1 MRILFANFPSMHQE
15 AVSEVRPSMSLEATF
30 CICLFVLVIALI
42 ATEKI
47 HRTVLALAGS
57 LILLISGIISFD
69 EAIDAIDWNTLG
81 VLCGM
86 MVFVAVVKHS
96 GLFQY
101 IAIKAARLAK
111 ADPWRIMVYL
121 MIITAVFSMVLDNVT
136 TVLLVGPMTFTICR
150 ILHLN
155 PVPFF
160 ITQIISSNIGGTATL
175 IGDPPNIMLGS
186 MAHIPFVDFL
196 IVDAPCVVLVM
207 VAIVVVFRFL
217 YRKQVVDGTQASYMQ
232 EVMALDERTEI
243 KDMAL
248 FKKSVIL
255 IALAVI
261 AFLFH
266 DTLGLKSSYIALAAG
281 AIMLLIGR
289 QNVEQCI
296 LDVEWP
302 TLCFFVGLFILVG
315 GLEVAGVIPML
326 AELIVDTTKGDV
338 VLTMI
343 VLLWGSALFSA
354 VLDNIP
360 FVAAVIPVVLAMGA
374 TGMDVT
380 PLWWAISLGACFGG
394 NGTLIG
400 ASANVVLSGI
410 SSREGY
416 PITFINYLKVGFP
429 IMVLSIVIATVY
441 LLIMF

>member
-1 MRILFANFPSMHQE
+1 MSFE
-15 AVSEVRPSMSLEATF
+15 AVFS
-30 CICLFVLVIALI
+30 ICLFVLVIALI

-47 HRTVLALAGS
+47 HRTVLALSGAM
-57 LILLISGIISFD
+57 ILLISGIVSFD
-69 EAIDAIDWNTLG
+69 DAIDSIDWNTLG

-121 MIITAVFSMVLDNVT
+121 MVITAVLSMVLDNVT
-136 TVLLVGPMTFTICR
+136 TVLLMSPMTLTICG
-150 ILHLN
+150 ILRLN

-186 MAHIPFVDFL
+186 MAQLSFVDFL
-196 IVDAPCVVLVM
+196 IVNAPCVALVM

-217 YRKQVVDGTQASYMQ
+217 YRKQVVDGTQESYMK
-232 EVMALDERTEI
+232 EVMALDERSEI
-243 KDMAL
+243 KDMVL
-248 FKKSVIL
+248 FKKSLVA
-255 IALAVI
+255 IALVVV
-261 AFLFH
+261 AFLLH
-266 DTLGLKSSYIALAAG
+266 DALGLESSYIALAAG
-281 AIMLLIGR
+281 AIMLLIGH

-296 LDVEWP
+296 MDVEWP
-302 TLCFFVGLFILVG
+302 TICFFLGLFVLVG
-315 GLEVAGVIPML
+315 GLEVTGVIPML
-326 AELIVDTTKGDV
+326 AELIVGLTGGNV

-374 TGMDVT
+374 TGMDVS

-410 SSREGY
+410 SNREGY
-416 PITFINYLKVGFP
+416 PITFVNYLKVGFP
-429 IMVLSIVIATVY
+429 IMILSIAISTVY
-441 LLIMF
+441 LLVLF